1 MSILENRAE
10 SWFTLASGRR
20 FRPFAPRAEDIE
32 IEDIALALSNI
43 CRFNGHCHKFYS
55 VAEHSVHCSEV
66 VPLEHAFA
74 ALMHDTTE
82 AYVGDM
88 IRPIKKYDE
97 VFSNMEEGVWGAI
110 CIKYGL
116 PLELDPIVKWADDAV
131 LKAEAR
137 DLLLPFGT
145 PKFEQITVEPPPG
158 LCIWNPEQG
167 VEPWS
172 PTKAR
177 NAFLERFDTLYTMY
191 QEAGTVR

>member
-1 MSILENRAE
+1 MSVLDSRAE

-20 FRPFAPRAEDIE
+20 FRPFAPRAADVE

-43 CRFNGHCHKFYS
+43 CRFSGHCHKFYS
-55 VAEHSVHCSEV
+55 VAEHSVHCSRV
-66 VPLEHAFA
+66 VPPEHAFA

-97 VFSNMEEGVWGAI
+97 TFSAMEEGVWVAI
-110 CIKYGL
+110 CERYGL
-116 PLELDPIVKWADDAV
+116 EEEMHPMVKWADDAV

-158 LCIWNPEQG
+158 LFIWAPEQG
-167 VEPWS
+167 IEPLT
-172 PTKAR
+172 PEKAR
-177 NAFLERFDTLYTMY
+177 MAFLERFDALYTR
-191 QEAGTVR
+191 EASTVR